1 MSGVLPLLRRHLYAA
16 LAQVVDELLHSSGVT
31 HGIVLTVEEEGRGSD
46 RGVPKGSDARVEV
59 VHGVPSEDTKVEQAH
74 FSDQHL
80 PLWKYSFPK
89 S

>member
-16 LAQVVDELLHSSGVT
+16 LTQVVDEFLHSSRVT

-46 RGVPKGSDARVEV
+46 RGAPKGTDARVEV
-59 VHGVPSEDTKVEQAH
+59 VHGVPSEDAKVKHAH

-80 PLWKYSFPK
+80 PLWKHSLPK